1 MKTKDI
7 EYHADGARLVGY
19 LAVDD
24 SHVGKR
30 PGVLVAPEGGGL
42 VDLTKSIARRLAEA
56 GYVAFAMDYYGDGK
70 PLTDRNELMPRIN
83 AFMAEPSTIRARAA
97 AGLAVLA
104 GQAECDAGK
113 LAATGYCFGG
123 TAVLELARSG
133 AELRAVVGFHS
144 GLGTTRPA
152 EPGAIRAKVL
162 TCIGALDPIIP
173 AEQRQAFEKEMTH
186 AGVDWQMNVYGGAG
200 HSFTNPDVGAL
211 GMPGFEYH
219 EQTDHRSW
227 AAMLE
232 LFNETL
238 GPVRV
243 PA

>member
-1 MKTKDI
+1 MRTEDI

-24 SHVGKR
+24 ASAARR

-56 GYVAFAMDYYGDGK
+56 GYAAFAMDYYGDGK
-70 PLTDRNELMPRIN
+70 PLSDRNEVMPRIN

-97 AGLAVLA
+97 AALAVLA
-104 GQAECDAGK
+104 GQPECDPAR

-123 TAVLELARSG
+123 TTVLELARSG
-133 AELRAVVGFHS
+133 ADLKAVVGFHS

-152 EPGAIRAKVL
+152 EPGVVRPKIL
-162 TCIGALDPIIP
+162 TCIGAKDPIIP
-173 AEQRQAFEKEMTH
+173 ADQRQAFEAEMTA
-186 AGVDWQMNVYGGAG
+186 AGVDWQMNVYGEAG
-200 HSFTNPDVGAL
+200 HSFTNPGVGAL
-211 GMPGFEYH
+211 GMPGFDYH
-219 EQTDHRSW
+219 AETDRRSW
-227 AAMLE
+227 AAMLD
-232 LFNETL
+232 FFDETL
-238 GPVRV
+238 GPVR

>member
-1 MKTKDI
+1 MRTEDI

-24 SHVGKR
+24 ASTAKR

-70 PLTDRNELMPRIN
+70 PLSDRNEVMPRIN

-97 AGLAVLA
+97 GALAVLA
-104 GQAECDAGK
+104 GRPECDPAR

-123 TAVLELARSG
+123 TTVLELARSG
-133 AELRAVVGFHS
+133 ADLKAVVGFHS

-152 EPGAIRAKVL
+152 EPSAVRGKVL

-173 AEQRQAFEKEMTH
+173 ADQRAAFEQEMTA
-186 AGVDWQMNVYGGAG
+186 AGVDWQMNVYGEAG
-200 HSFTNPDVGAL
+200 HSFTNPGVGAL
-211 GMPGFEYH
+211 GMPGFDYH
-219 EQTDHRSW
+219 AETDRRSW
-227 AAMLE
+227 AVMLDFFDE
-232 LFNETL
+232 AL
-238 GPVRV
+238 GPVTVR
-243 PA
+243 A

>member
-1 MKTKDI
+1 MKTQDI

-24 SHVGKR
+24 ARSGKR

-70 PLTDRNELMPRIN
+70 PLSDRNEVMPRIN

-97 AGLAVLA
+97 EALAVLA
-104 GQAECDAGK
+104 RQPECDPSN

-123 TAVLELARSG
+123 TTALELARSG
-133 AELRAVVGFHS
+133 AELKAVVGFHS
-144 GLGTTRPA
+144 GLATTRPQDA
-152 EPGAIRAKVL
+152 KAIKAKVL

-173 AEQRQAFEKEMTH
+173 PEQRLAFEKEMTEG
-186 AGVDWQMNVYGGAG
+186 GVDWRMNVYGAAG

-219 EQTDHRSW
+219 AETDRRSW
-227 AAMLE
+227 AAMLD
-232 LFNETL
+232 LFDEAL
-238 GPVRV
+238 GKV
-243 PA
+243 

>member
-1 MKTKDI
+1 MKTEDI

-24 SHVGKR
+24 SKPGKR

-70 PLTDRNELMPRIN
+70 PLADRNEVMPRIN

-97 AGLAVLA
+97 AALAVLA
-104 GQAECDAGK
+104 RQAECDEAR

-123 TAVLELARSG
+123 TTVLELARNG
-133 AELRAVVGFHS
+133 ADLKAVVGFHS

-152 EPGAIRAKVL
+152 EPGAIRPKIL
-162 TCIGALDPIIP
+162 TCIGARDPIIP
-173 AEQRQAFEKEMTH
+173 AELRLAFEQEMTA
-186 AGVDWQMNVYGGAG
+186 AGVDWQMNVYGEAG
-200 HSFTNPDVGAL
+200 HSFTNPNVGAL
-211 GMPGFEYH
+211 GMPGFDYH
-219 EQTDHRSW
+219 AETDRRSW
-227 AAMLE
+227 AAMLD
-232 LFNETL
+232 LFDETL
-238 GPVRV
+238 GPV
-243 PA
+243 AAAA